1 MQCFLNW
8 YTSLAFHSPV
18 FFLILIIL
26 KVDLK
31 DESSSRDVV
40 CGALDSFIE
49 ACRPFLSGSNHL
61 IGDQERT
68 PRSPASTR
76 VPFIDFCS
84 AKTDDMNCEDPVES
98 PITKNYMRFVNSVSM
113 VASKDLATKSFCS
126 SLVPADIQFRSTS
139 NSQLTAD
146 QQASN
151 IVQIVYKQS
160 PMNFDPHSASV
171 SSIATIRKIS
181 SHPILLASFS
191 AVVRVKDLNPSV
203 VACVD
208 LSLFKPGSKNRSRF
222 VFKCCVVH

>member
-1 MQCFLNW
+1 
-8 YTSLAFHSPV
+8 V
-18 FFLILIIL
+18 

-31 DESSSRDVV
+31 DEPSSCDVV

-68 PRSPASTR
+68 PRSPASSR
-76 VPFIDFCS
+76 VPFVDFCS
-84 AKTDDMNCEDPVES
+84 AKNLSASDDMICEDPAES

-151 IVQIVYKQS
+151 IVQIVYKKS
-160 PMNFDPHSASV
+160 PTNFDPHSASV
-171 SSIATIRKIS
+171 SSIAKIRKVS